1 MSKIH
6 YIYQMNAFLEWR
18 KRDHLSANTVLV
30 YLTIFQTFN
39 RDYWQHEWL
48 PMSVREVMND
58 VGSKSSSN
66 IVLGMNVLKELGYI
80 ETRVGKRGNKQHTEI
95 RLVPLY
101 DNSNNLD
108 TNEDMSEDTFDKIPA
123 SFDKL
128 TPDST
133 RNTVPVSGTKT
144 GTVAP
149 NTVSVSGAKTG
160 TVPPNTVPVSGAKTG
175 TVPTNTVPVS
185 GAKTGTV
192 ATNTVP
198 VSGAQTGTVSTP
210 AVDTVPVTVPVIVP
224 VSGTKTGTVNPPN
237 PLCHKAS
244 QSPNIDKDK
253 DKDFHSVNSSQYDSI
268 HTENSSKNGSIHTP
282 TEEDYYF
289 CFNTYNVCINREP
302 TYDEKMAL
310 IKMVR
315 KYSAK
320 EVIDVLNKLY
330 EKALNESPEIVVTS
344 HKRGKPDSLHI
355 TLEACEKLLWQ
366 RKMGL
371 DKPMPRRNEP
381 VKGWEDFRPA

>member
-101 DNSNNLD
+101 DNSNNLSA
-108 TNEDMSEDTFDKIPA
+108 NEDMSENTFDKIPA

-144 GTVAP
+144 GTVTP
-149 NTVSVSGAKTG
+149 
-160 TVPPNTVPVSGAKTG
+160 
-175 TVPTNTVPVS
+175 
-185 GAKTGTV
+185 
-192 ATNTVP
+192 NTVP
-198 VSGAQTGTVSTP
+198 VSGAQTGTVSAP

-224 VSGTKTGTVNPPN
+224 VSGTKTGTVNTSN

-253 DKDFHSVNSSQYDSI
+253 DFHSV
-268 HTENSSKNGSIHTP
+268 NSSKNGSIHTP

-320 EVIDVLNKLY
+320 EVIDALNKLY
-330 EKALNESPEIVVTS
+330 EKALNESPEIIVTS

-371 DKPMPRRNEP
+371 DKPMPRRTEP

>member
-108 TNEDMSEDTFDKIPA
+108 TNEDMPEDTFDKIPA

-128 TPDST
+128 TPNST
-133 RNTVPVSGTKT
+133 RNTVPVSVT
-144 GTVAP
+144 
-149 NTVSVSGAKTG
+149 KTG
-160 TVPPNTVPVSGAKTG
+160 TVPPN
-175 TVPTNTVPVS
+175 
-185 GAKTGTV
+185 
-192 ATNTVP
+192 
-198 VSGAQTGTVSTP
+198 
-210 AVDTVPVTVPVIVP
+210 TVPVTVPVIVP

-244 QSPNIDKDK
+244 QSPNIDK

-330 EKALNESPEIVVTS
+330 EKALNESPDIVVTS

-371 DKPMPRRNEP
+371 DKPMPRRTEP

>member
-101 DNSNNLD
+101 DNSNNLG

-144 GTVAP
+144 GTVPP
-149 NTVSVSGAKTG
+149 NTVPVSGAKTG
-160 TVPPNTVPVSGAKTG
+160 TVAPDTVPVSGAKTG

-185 GAKTGTV
+185 GA
-192 ATNTVP
+192 
-198 VSGAQTGTVSTP
+198 QTGTVSAP

-224 VSGTKTGTVNPPN
+224 VSGTKTGTVNTPN

-315 KYSAK
+315 KYSPK

-330 EKALNESPEIVVTS
+330 EKALNESPEIIVTS

-371 DKPMPRRNEP
+371 DKPMPRRTEP

>member
-101 DNSNNLD
+101 DNSNNLSA
-108 TNEDMSEDTFDKIPA
+108 NEDMPEDTFDKIPA

-128 TPDST
+128 SPDST

-144 GTVAP
+144 GTV
-149 NTVSVSGAKTG
+149 
-160 TVPPNTVPVSGAKTG
+160 PP
-175 TVPTNTVPVS
+175 
-185 GAKTGTV
+185 
-192 ATNTVP
+192 NTVP
-198 VSGAQTGTVSTP
+198 VSGAQTGTVNSPDT
-210 AVDTVPVTVPVIVP
+210 DTVPVTVPVIVP
-224 VSGTKTGTVNPPN
+224 VSGTKTGTVNSPN

-253 DKDFHSVNSSQYDSI
+253 DFHSVNSSQYDSI
-268 HTENSSKNGSIHTP
+268 HTDNSSKNGSIHTP

-289 CFNTYNVCINREP
+289 CFNTYNVCVNREP

-371 DKPMPRRNEP
+371 DKPMPRRTEP

>member
-101 DNSNNLD
+101 DNSNNLSA
-108 TNEDMSEDTFDKIPA
+108 NEDMPEDTFDKIPA

-128 TPDST
+128 SPDST
-133 RNTVPVSGTKT
+133 R
-144 GTVAP
+144 
-149 NTVSVSGAKTG
+149 
-160 TVPPNTVPVSGAKTG
+160 NTVPVSGAKTG

-185 GAKTGTV
+185 DAKTGTV
-192 ATNTVP
+192 PPNTVP
-198 VSGAQTGTVSTP
+198 VSGAQTGTVAPNTVPVSGAQTGTVNSP
-210 AVDTVPVTVPVIVP
+210 DTDTVPVTVPVIVP
-224 VSGTKTGTVNPPN
+224 VSGTKTGTVNSPN

-268 HTENSSKNGSIHTP
+268 HTDNSSKNGSIHTP

-289 CFNTYNVCINREP
+289 CFNTYNVCVNREP

-330 EKALNESPEIVVTS
+330 EKALNESPDIVVTS

-366 RKMGL
+366 LKMGL
-371 DKPMPRRNEP
+371 DKPMPRRTEP

>member
-101 DNSNNLD
+101 DNSNNLSA
-108 TNEDMSEDTFDKIPA
+108 NEDMSENTFDKIPA

-144 GTVAP
+144 GTVTP
-149 NTVSVSGAKTG
+149 
-160 TVPPNTVPVSGAKTG
+160 
-175 TVPTNTVPVS
+175 
-185 GAKTGTV
+185 
-192 ATNTVP
+192 NTVP
-198 VSGAQTGTVSTP
+198 VSGAQTGTVSAP

-224 VSGTKTGTVNPPN
+224 VSGTKTGTVNTSN

-253 DKDFHSVNSSQYDSI
+253 DKDFHSANSSQYDSI

-320 EVIDVLNKLY
+320 EVIDALNKLY
-330 EKALNESPEIVVTS
+330 EKALNESPEIIVTS

-371 DKPMPRRNEP
+371 DKPMPRRTEP

>member
-101 DNSNNLD
+101 DNSNNLSA
-108 TNEDMSEDTFDKIPA
+108 NEDMPEDTFDKIPA

-128 TPDST
+128 SPDST
-133 RNTVPVSGTKT
+133 R
-144 GTVAP
+144 
-149 NTVSVSGAKTG
+149 
-160 TVPPNTVPVSGAKTG
+160 NTVPVSGAKTG

-192 ATNTVP
+192 PPNTVP
-198 VSGAQTGTVSTP
+198 VSGAQTGTVAPNTVPVSGAQTGTVNSP
-210 AVDTVPVTVPVIVP
+210 DTDTVPVTVPVIVP
-224 VSGTKTGTVNPPN
+224 VSGTKTGTVNSPN

-268 HTENSSKNGSIHTP
+268 HTDNSSKNGSIHTP

-289 CFNTYNVCINREP
+289 CFNTYNVCVNREP

-371 DKPMPRRNEP
+371 DKPMPRRTEP

>member
-95 RLVPLY
+95 RLIPLY
-101 DNSNNLD
+101 DNSNNLSA
-108 TNEDMSEDTFDKIPA
+108 NEDMPEDTFDKIPA

-128 TPDST
+128 SPDST
-133 RNTVPVSGTKT
+133 R
-144 GTVAP
+144 
-149 NTVSVSGAKTG
+149 
-160 TVPPNTVPVSGAKTG
+160 
-175 TVPTNTVPVS
+175 
-185 GAKTGTV
+185 
-192 ATNTVP
+192 NTVP
-198 VSGAQTGTVSTP
+198 VSGAQTGTVNSPDT
-210 AVDTVPVTVPVIVP
+210 DTVPVTVPVIVP
-224 VSGTKTGTVNPPN
+224 VSGTKTGTVNSPN

-253 DKDFHSVNSSQYDSI
+253 DFHSVNSSQYDSI
-268 HTENSSKNGSIHTP
+268 HTDNSSKNGSIHTP

-289 CFNTYNVCINREP
+289 CFNTYNVCVNREP

-315 KYSAK
+315 KYSPK

-371 DKPMPRRNEP
+371 DKPMPRRTEP

>member
-66 IVLGMNVLKELGYI
+66 IVLGMNLLKELGYI

-108 TNEDMSEDTFDKIPA
+108 TNNDMPEDTFEKIPA

-128 TPDST
+128 SPDST
-133 RNTVPVSGTKT
+133 R
-144 GTVAP
+144 
-149 NTVSVSGAKTG
+149 
-160 TVPPNTVPVSGAKTG
+160 NTVPVSGAKTG
-175 TVPTNTVPVS
+175 TVPPNT
-185 GAKTGTV
+185 
-192 ATNTVP
+192 
-198 VSGAQTGTVSTP
+198 
-210 AVDTVPVTVPVIVP
+210 VP

-253 DKDFHSVNSSQYDSI
+253 DFHSVNSSQYDSI
-268 HTENSSKNGSIHTP
+268 HTDNSSKNGSIHTP
-282 TEEDYYF
+282 TEEEFHLYF
-289 CFNTYNVCINREP
+289 DTYNVCLNREP
-302 TYDEKMAL
+302 TYDEKMKLVELVRNYTAKNVLEAL
-310 IKMVR
+310 
-315 KYSAK
+315 
-320 EVIDVLNKLY
+320 NHLY
-330 EKALNESPEIVVTS
+330 EKALNESPDIVVTS
-344 HKRGKPDSLHI
+344 HKRGKPDSLRI

-371 DKPMPRRNEP
+371 DKPMPRRTEP

>member
-101 DNSNNLD
+101 DNSNNLG
-108 TNEDMSEDTFDKIPA
+108 TNEDMPEDTFDKIPA

-144 GTVAP
+144 GTV
-149 NTVSVSGAKTG
+149 NS
-160 TVPPNTVPVSGAKTG
+160 
-175 TVPTNTVPVS
+175 
-185 GAKTGTV
+185 
-192 ATNTVP
+192 
-198 VSGAQTGTVSTP
+198 
-210 AVDTVPVTVPVIVP
+210 
-224 VSGTKTGTVNPPN
+224 PN

-253 DKDFHSVNSSQYDSI
+253 DFHSVNSSQYDSI
-268 HTENSSKNGSIHTP
+268 HTDNSSKNSSIHTP

-289 CFNTYNVCINREP
+289 CFNTYNVCVNREP

-330 EKALNESPEIVVTS
+330 EKALNESPDIVVTS

-371 DKPMPRRNEP
+371 DKPMPRRTEP

>member
-101 DNSNNLD
+101 DNSNNLG

-144 GTVAP
+144 GTVA
-149 NTVSVSGAKTG
+149 S
-160 TVPPNTVPVSGAKTG
+160 NTVPVSGAKTG
-175 TVPTNTVPVS
+175 T
-185 GAKTGTV
+185 A
-192 ATNTVP
+192 
-198 VSGAQTGTVSTP
+198 STP

-224 VSGTKTGTVNPPN
+224 VSGTKTGTVNTSN

-244 QSPNIDKDK
+244 QSPNIDK

-330 EKALNESPEIVVTS
+330 EKALNESPDIVVTS

-371 DKPMPRRNEP
+371 DKPMPRRTEP

>member
-18 KRDHLSANTVLV
+18 KRYHLYANTVLV

-101 DNSNNLD
+101 DNSNNLSA
-108 TNEDMSEDTFDKIPA
+108 NEDMPEDTFDKIPA

-128 TPDST
+128 SPDST
-133 RNTVPVSGTKT
+133 R
-144 GTVAP
+144 
-149 NTVSVSGAKTG
+149 
-160 TVPPNTVPVSGAKTG
+160 
-175 TVPTNTVPVS
+175 NTVPVS

-192 ATNTVP
+192 APNTVP
-198 VSGAQTGTVSTP
+198 VSGAQTGTVNTP

-224 VSGTKTGTVNPPN
+224 VSGTKTGTVNSPN

-253 DKDFHSVNSSQYDSI
+253 DFHSVNSSQYDSI
-268 HTENSSKNGSIHTP
+268 HTDNSSKNGSIHTP

-289 CFNTYNVCINREP
+289 CFNTYNVCVNREP

-310 IKMVR
+310 IKIVR

-330 EKALNESPEIVVTS
+330 EKVLNESPEIVVTS

-371 DKPMPRRNEP
+371 DKPMPRRTEP

>member
-101 DNSNNLD
+101 DNSNNLSA
-108 TNEDMSEDTFDKIPA
+108 NEDMPEDTFDKIPA

-128 TPDST
+128 SPDST
-133 RNTVPVSGTKT
+133 RNTVPVSG
-144 GTVAP
+144 
-149 NTVSVSGAKTG
+149 SKTG
-160 TVPPNTVPVSGAKTG
+160 TVP
-175 TVPTNTVPVS
+175 
-185 GAKTGTV
+185 
-192 ATNTVP
+192 TNTVP

-210 AVDTVPVTVPVIVP
+210 TVDTVPVTVPVIVP
-224 VSGTKTGTVNPPN
+224 VSGTKTGTVNSPN

-253 DKDFHSVNSSQYDSI
+253 DFHSVNSSQYDSI
-268 HTENSSKNGSIHTP
+268 HTDNSSKNGSIHTP

-289 CFNTYNVCINREP
+289 CFNTYNVCVNREP

-371 DKPMPRRNEP
+371 DKPMPRRTEP

>member
-108 TNEDMSEDTFDKIPA
+108 TNNDMPEDTFDKIPA

-128 TPDST
+128 SPDST
-133 RNTVPVSGTKT
+133 RNTVPVSGSKT
-144 GTVAP
+144 GTVTP
-149 NTVSVSGAKTG
+149 NTVPVSGVKTG

-175 TVPTNTVPVS
+175 TVAPD
-185 GAKTGTV
+185 
-192 ATNTVP
+192 TVP
-198 VSGAQTGTVSTP
+198 VSGAQTGTVTPP

-224 VSGTKTGTVNPPN
+224 VSGTKTGTVNSPN

-268 HTENSSKNGSIHTP
+268 HTDNSSKNGSIHTP

-289 CFNTYNVCINREP
+289 CFNTYNVCVNREP

-330 EKALNESPEIVVTS
+330 EKALNESPDIVVTS

-371 DKPMPRRNEP
+371 DKPMPRRTEP